1 MLQRRISKSVRISY
15 LFVIFKQFKRIDEYE
30 IIRKIYDYKE
40 ILLSNWGKANYMTED
55 KEYIIVMPFLNIEK
69 LHELNVFFNNK
80 SNENRKINIITLAE
94 NIEKINETLIK
105 DTKIIE
111 LDNWLWGIA
120 DER

>member
-111 LDNWLWGIA
+111 LDNWL
-120 DER
+120 